1 MKLSRNRPDG
11 GIDSRS
17 GVPKIEI
24 EPLSEARW
32 ARVERAVLEASVAG
46 PVEQRVVA
54 HDTAPRWRLSA
65 GLLVLAGAL
74 AAIAG
79 GLAWRALQ
87 PEARGGATRVETA
100 ANGSRVEFGESTI
113 DVGPVSAVR
122 LAGDDSHGVVVTLDS
137 GRVECDVTPRRGRP
151 PFLVEAGSV
160 EVRVIGTHFVVARTG
175 NSVAV
180 DVERGQVEVTSNG
193 ERSLVSAGSH
203 WPVSPAAIPEP
214 SPAAAPDAPVRE
226 SSAGRSAPVETRAT
240 PSPTRP
246 ATGLSP
252 REQYEAA
259 SKLEAQQPA
268 AAIALYREL
277 VRQGGAWGEN
287 ALFAAGRLE
296 ADRGD
301 HDDAR
306 RLLGEYLARYP
317 AGPNANDARQLL
329 DRLR

>member
-1 MKLSRNRPDG
+1 M
-11 GIDSRS
+11 
-17 GVPKIEI
+17 
-24 EPLSEARW
+24 
-32 ARVERAVLEASVAG
+32 
-46 PVEQRVVA
+46 
-54 HDTAPRWRLSA
+54 
-65 GLLVLAGAL
+65 
-74 AAIAG
+74 
-79 GLAWRALQ
+79 
-87 PEARGGATRVETA
+87 
-100 ANGSRVEFGESTI
+100 
-113 DVGPVSAVR
+113 
-122 LAGDDSHGVVVTLDS
+122 
-137 GRVECDVTPRRGRP
+137 
-151 PFLVEAGSV
+151 
-160 EVRVIGTHFVVARTG
+160 
-175 NSVAV
+175 

-193 ERSLVSAGSH
+193 ERSLVSAGAH
-203 WPVSPAAIPEP
+203 WPVVARDL
-214 SPAAAPDAPVRE
+214 AAPSLRPRRRRQPRRCARAAP
-226 SSAGRSAPVETRAT
+226 GRSAPVETRAT
-240 PSPTRP
+240 PAPTR
-246 ATGLSP
+246 AAAGLSP